1 LIYLPQVRQFLG
13 NKDEALKMV
22 DPALGGRYDVEQLG
36 RIIHAAELCIHNSPT
51 QRPQMSQVLK
61 LPD

>member
-1 LIYLPQVRQFLG
+1 
-13 NKDEALKMV
+13 MV